1 MAEEKSTAKIILSGL
16 FGAAAAAV
24 VSGAFSLRIERQKFE
39 ASSQLEQQKYYSSLI
54 ANALDDD
61 DEFKRARRLKFLLDL
76 DLIHDKA
83 LAKKLEDKASEP
95 TSLPNFSSASAVG
108 GTLPPTEPTEWQV
121 VIGDYK
127 NENEQNSYKEAAA
140 KAGYANGE
148 PFGKPSY
155 RHLRFR
161 FASREEASQ
170 AAEKLQRANVS
181 RSPDV
186 LRYKPKP

>member
-1 MAEEKSTAKIILSGL
+1 MAEEKSTGKIILSGL

-24 VSGAFSLRIERQKFE
+24 ISGAFNLRIERQQFE
-39 ASSQLEQQKYYSSLI
+39 ANSQLEQQKYYSSLI
-54 ANALDDD
+54 AKALDDD

-76 DLIHDKA
+76 EIIHDKA
-83 LAKKLEDKASEP
+83 LAKKLADKASDEP
-95 TSLPNFSSASAVG
+95 TLLPRFSAE
-108 GTLPPTEPTEWQV
+108 LPPTEPTEWQV

-127 NENEQNSYKEAAA
+127 DENEQKSTKEAAA

-148 PFGKPSY
+148 PLGNPSY

-170 AAEKLQRANVS
+170 AAEKLKDAKVS
-181 RSPDV
+181 HSPDV
-186 LRYKPKP
+186 LRYKSKP